1 MMPLESKVTE
11 AVRIWVI
18 EGKEHKKLEVVIN
31 KVDWEIKIKA
41 VCLMKYIYIFFL
53 KVIFSKIK
61 FLKSELFSDSG

>member
-41 VCLMKYIYIFFL
+41 VCLMKYIYIYIFFG
-53 KVIFSKIK
+53 K
-61 FLKSELFSDSG
+61 